1 MMSMLRLENISKSY
15 GDKLLFS
22 ELHTIIR
29 KNERIGLIGVNGT
42 GKSTLL
48 KIIAGKESADS
59 GELIHA
65 RDFTVSYLPQDEQ
78 IEEDLSVIDY
88 IFKSDLPMMNLLRE
102 YEKCSA
108 NLAKHPEDEGLQQE
122 LLRMQE
128 KMEEHN
134 AWDLQTGVQTI
145 LSKLGITFYEEKA
158 MHLSGGQKKR
168 VLLAKALIEQAD
180 LLILDEPTNHLD
192 HETILWLEQYLANY
206 QGALLLVTHDRYFL
220 NRVTNIIYELA
231 NGNLYTYKGNYEAF
245 VEQKMLR
252 EEEERRAE
260 ERHKN
265 RLRNEMEWLKRGPRA
280 RSTKQ
285 RARIE
290 RIQQMQERT
299 FHTENAKID
308 IQVGSTRL
316 GSKVIELEGVAKQLG
331 GRTLWKDFSFIV
343 TPDSR
348 IGILGPNGAGKTT
361 LLDVIAGLLQADE
374 GDVITGETVKIGYY
388 KQGEEDLDP
397 EKRII
402 DYIKEVAEVITT
414 VDGREIT
421 AEQMLERFLFSRY
434 KQWSYIKS
442 LSGGERRRLYLLKI
456 LMTEPNVLLLDEPTN
471 DLDIE
476 TLNILEEYIDQFP
489 GVVLTVSHDRYFLDR
504 IADLLF
510 VLDGEGAI
518 EIIYGNFTTY
528 MEKLDREA
536 QAQREQKK
544 EVRQKTQKPKKKR
557 LSYMEQREWETI
569 EDEIEALEKE
579 VEAIIVAINA
589 AADDVEKVQELYDR
603 QQNLEEELMLKLER
617 WEELSLIVESL
628 EN

>member
-1 MMSMLRLENISKSY
+1 MLRLENISKSY

-134 AWDLQTGVQTI
+134 AWDLQTDVQTI

-361 LLDVIAGLLQADE
+361 LLDVIAGRLQADE

>member
-1 MMSMLRLENISKSY
+1 MLRLENISKSY

-361 LLDVIAGLLQADE
+361 LLDVIAGRLQADE